1 MIDLDKENTRSK
13 HLNAQITSLPGNQRS
28 NTLFAFPENDVF
40 SMDSGKGGPRTVS
53 LSDSFNIEVDEKLKE
68 CAKEKESLKE
78 EIKYNE
84 EKVMNNDISVCYAE
98 TAFIDKIREE
108 LMVNLEEEWD
118 VTNSIAEIKE
128 LERENNELILQLANE
143 LEDLVE

>member
-1 MIDLDKENTRSK
+1 M
-13 HLNAQITSLPGNQRS
+13 
-28 NTLFAFPENDVF
+28 
-40 SMDSGKGGPRTVS
+40 S
-53 LSDSFNIEVDEKLKE
+53 LSDSYSIELEERLRE
-68 CAKEKESLKE
+68 IAKEKENLKE
-78 EIKYNE
+78 EIKVTE

-128 LERENNELILQLANE
+128 LEKENNEMILQLANE

>member
-1 MIDLDKENTRSK
+1 M
-13 HLNAQITSLPGNQRS
+13 
-28 NTLFAFPENDVF
+28 
-40 SMDSGKGGPRTVS
+40 S
-53 LSDSFNIEVDEKLKE
+53 LSDSYALEIEEKLRE
-68 CAKEKESLKE
+68 IAREKENLKE
-78 EIKYNE
+78 EIKVTE

-128 LERENNELILQLANE
+128 LERENNEMILQLANE
-143 LEDLVE
+143 LEDLVEQKEQLT